1 MARLREALIA
11 ALKSLL
17 KGKSFIQALV
27 AFWFNPS
34 SCNRNGRP
42 SEEPQPAQQTQA
54 QQTQAQQTQQTQHT
68 TTHPDNGHVPGKGSR
83 DRSTTSTATLA
94 STPSS
99 SKKTL
104 TTVTLTAPPSP
115 SPPSTLQNEPPP
127 PLQKP
132 CTHLTSTADFLL
144 EAERLLL
151 LPVRGD
157 RLSHFVHG
165 LKAQF
170 RDRLL
175 NDAACMLPSYNHQ
188 LPAGTERGRFLSLDV
203 GGSTLRVAL
212 IELRG
217 AASTE
222 GTESMEILSMQS
234 FKITPALKQ
243 LEGMAFFDWMA
254 ARIIEVV
261 DQVEGRPA
269 SGAALPMG
277 LAWSFPIEQTSLHG
291 GVLQSMGKGFRAAD
305 ALLGQDLGAIIQ
317 RACAGHGLQTELAAI
332 VNDSAACLL
341 SQAYVRPSTRLGLI
355 LGTGVNVAV
364 HLPVGTVGRSK
375 YGERPAAWFD
385 AASHVIINTELGMF
399 GHGLLPVTR
408 WDALLNAGHPKP
420 AFQPLEH
427 MVSGFYLGEVCRFA
441 VLDAAATAGLFGG
454 VVPPSLH
461 VPYSLDTEVLSAM
474 EADTSASL
482 ADAHS
487 VFTTAHPSPGAVS
500 VEDVRVVRTLA
511 QYVSQRSAAL
521 VAASVYGLW
530 ALKVEAEQELL
541 ASGPASSAA
550 TAAAELAIV
559 QERTVVSFNGSVIER
574 YPGYL
579 EQCQG
584 VIDQL
589 AAASSL
595 AASVIELVPAK
606 ESSLT
611 GAAVALSCLDA

>member
-1 MARLREALIA
+1 MPITSAMAKLREALIA
-11 ALKSLL
+11 ALRSLL
-17 KGKSFIQALV
+17 KGKSFIQALI

-34 SCNRNGRP
+34 SCKRDDQS
-42 SEEPQPAQQTQA
+42 SEETQQA
-54 QQTQAQQTQQTQHT
+54 HQTHQTHQTQHT
-68 TTHPDNGHVPGKGSR
+68 PTQPDNGHVPGKGSR
-83 DRSTTSTATLA
+83 DRSTATSTATLT
-94 STPSS
+94 STSTS
-99 SKKTL
+99 SKKTI
-104 TTVTLTAPPSP
+104 TTVTLTAPSSP
-115 SPPSTLQNEPPP
+115 SPSTLQKEFPS
-127 PLQKP
+127 LRKP
-132 CTHLTSTADFLL
+132 YSNYKSAADFLL

-151 LPVRGD
+151 LPVQGD
-157 RLSHFVHG
+157 RLSQFVNG
-165 LKAQF
+165 LKTQF

-188 LPAGTERGRFLSLDV
+188 LPTGSECGRFLSLDV

-212 IELRG
+212 IELSG
-217 AASTE
+217 PASA
-222 GTESMEILSMQS
+222 ESMKILSMQS

-254 ARIIEVV
+254 ARIVEVV

-269 SGAALPMG
+269 DSAALPMG
-277 LAWSFPIEQTSLHG
+277 LAWSFPIEQTSLRG
-291 GVLQSMGKGFRAAD
+291 GILQSMGKGFRAAD
-305 ALLGQDLGAIIQ
+305 SLLGQDLGDIIQ

-341 SQAYVRPSTRLGLI
+341 SQAYVHPSTRLGLI

-385 AASHVIINTELGMF
+385 TASHVIVNTELGMF

-420 AFQPLEH
+420 EFQPLEH

-441 VLDAAATAGLFGG
+441 ILEAAAATGLFGG

-461 VPYSLDTEVLSAM
+461 APYSLDTETLSRM
-474 EADTSASL
+474 EADTSATL
-482 ADAHS
+482 EEAHS
-487 VFTTAHPSPGAVS
+487 VFTKAHPSPGAVS
-500 VEDVRVVRTLA
+500 IEDVRFVRTLA
-511 QYVSQRSAAL
+511 QYVSQRSAAI

-530 ALKVEAEQELL
+530 ALKVETEQELL
-541 ASGPASSAA
+541 ASGLASSSA

-584 VIDQL
+584 VINQL
-589 AAASSL
+589 AASSSL
-595 AASVIELVPAK
+595 AGSAIELVPAK
-606 ESSLT
+606 ESSLI